1 MATSGRIGLEQ
12 AVGGGLLAPSTEGR
26 LGLAE
31 QTRPRSQLAMTWRRL
46 RRDRF
51 ALIGLGI
58 LVLTVTLAVAAPLV
72 SPHDPLAQNSKIRLS
87 PIGTSGH
94 LLGTDGNGRDI
105 LSRLIYGSRIAL
117 LVATVPV
124 LVAAG
129 VGLVLGLLAGYLGG
143 WVDTI
148 FMRFADILFA
158 FPAILLAIAIVAA
171 LGPKLINAMMALAI
185 VFIPAFA
192 RLVRASVLSL
202 RERDYVL
209 AARASGA
216 TSGRII
222 VRHILVNALSTIV
235 VFATLQTGQM
245 IIFASALSFLGLG
258 VQPPTPDWGAMA
270 NDGRNSMLIAPWVT
284 TLPGIA
290 IFVVSIG
297 FNLLGDGLRDALDP
311 TLKT

>member
-1 MATSGRIGLEQ
+1 ML
-12 AVGGGLLAPSTEGR
+12 
-26 LGLAE
+26 
-31 QTRPRSQLAMTWRRL
+31 WRRL

-51 ALIGLGI
+51 ALAGGAII
-58 LVLTVTLAVAAPLV
+58 LLTILLAVAAPV
-72 SPHDPLAQNSKIRLS
+72 VAPHDPLQQDSKIRLAA
-87 PIGTSGH
+87 IGTAGH
-94 LLGTDGNGRDI
+94 PLGTDGNGRDI

-124 LVAAG
+124 LVAAA
-129 VGLVLGLLAGYLGG
+129 VGLALGLVAGYAGG
-143 WVDTI
+143 WLDSVL
-148 FMRFADILFA
+148 MRFADILFA

-202 RERDYVL
+202 RERDFVL
-209 AARASGA
+209 AARASGVG
-216 TSGRII
+216 TTRII
-222 VRHILVNALSTIV
+222 TAHILVNALSSIV

-270 NDGRNSMLIAPWVT
+270 NYGRNSMLVAPWVT

-290 IFVVSIG
+290 IFIVSIG

-311 TLKT
+311 TLKV